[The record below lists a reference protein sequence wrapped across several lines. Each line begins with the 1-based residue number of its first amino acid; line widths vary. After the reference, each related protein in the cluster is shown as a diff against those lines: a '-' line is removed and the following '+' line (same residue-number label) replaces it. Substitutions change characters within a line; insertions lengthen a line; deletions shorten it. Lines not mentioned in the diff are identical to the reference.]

1 MSKKNKEKQISWFV
15 NSKRQGDLK
24 FDIVLIIAMVVLTLL
39 FFYPMYLVFIS
50 AISEPNAVYNG
61 QVTLL
66 PKGWN
71 ITGFEQVMKTGELWS
86 GYLNS
91 GIYTVVGTAV
101 NLFFTMTGAFVLSR
115 PHFGL
120 KKPITIMI
128 VITMF
133 FGGGMIPTYLLVRNL
148 KLLNTIWSLVLPGAL
163 STWNLMVTRTFI
175 QTSIPEEIHE
185 AGEIDGCNNLQFFWH
200 IVLPLSTTI
209 MVVMG
214 MFYAVGHWN
223 SYFSAML
230 YITKPEM
237 YPLQL
242 VLRNLLLNAE
252 YALSAAKE
260 GGFVD
265 SYNMEKMQEMY
276 HLAES
281 MKYIIVLATVLPIM
295 VVFPFVEKYFVKGV
309 MVGSLKG

>member
-1 MSKKNKEKQISWFV
+1 MSKKNKTKQAPWYAIS
-15 NSKRQGDLK
+15 RQQGDLK
-24 FDIVLIIAMVVLTLL
+24 FDIILIIAMAILTLL
-39 FFYPMYLVFIS
+39 FFYPMYLVIIS
-50 AISEPNAVYNG
+50 AVSEPNAVYSG
-61 QVTLL
+61 KVTLL
-66 PKGWN
+66 PQGWN
-71 ITGFEQVMKTGELWS
+71 ATGFEQVMKTNELWS

-91 GIYTVVGTAV
+91 GIYTVVGTAI

-115 PHFGL
+115 PNFGL
-120 KKPITIMI
+120 KKPITLMI
-128 VITMF
+128 VVTMF
-133 FGGGMIPTYLLVRNL
+133 FGGGMIPTYLLVRNM
-148 KLLNTIWSLVLPGAL
+148 KLLNTIWSLVLPGAI
-163 STWNLMVTRTFI
+163 STWNLMVTRTFL

-185 AGEIDGCNNLQFFWH
+185 AGEIDGCNNMQFFVR
-200 IVLPLSTTI
+200 IVLPLSSTI
-209 MVVMG
+209 MVVIG

-230 YITKPEM
+230 YITKEEM

-252 YALSAAKE
+252 YALSAAKA
-260 GGFVD
+260 GGAVD
-265 SYNMEKMQEMY
+265 SYDMEKMMEMY

-295 VVFPFVEKYFVKGV
+295 IVFPFVEKYFVKGV

>member
-1 MSKKNKEKQISWFV
+1 MSNNKISWFE

-24 FDIVLIIAMVVLTLL
+24 FDIVLILVIAFLTLL
-39 FFYPMYLVFIS
+39 FFYPMYLVIIS
-50 AISEPNAVYNG
+50 AISDPNAVYNG

-66 PKGWN
+66 PRGWN
-71 ITGFEQVMKTGELWS
+71 VTGFKQVLQTSELWT

-91 GIYTVVGTAV
+91 GIYTVVGTAI

-133 FGGGMIPTYLLVRNL
+133 FGGGMIPTYLLVKDL
-148 KLLNTIWSLVLPGAL
+148 GMLNTIWALVMPGAI
-163 STWNLMVTRTFI
+163 STWNLMVTRTFL

-185 AGEIDGCNNLQFFWH
+185 AGEIDGCNNMQFFVRV
-200 IVLPLSTTI
+200 VLPLSSTI
-209 MVVMG
+209 MVVIG

-252 YALSAAKE
+252 YALRAAQE
-260 GGFVD
+260 GFVD
-265 SYNMEKMQEMY
+265 DYNMQKMKEMY

-295 VVFPFVEKYFVKGV
+295 VIFPFVEKYFVKGV

>member
-1 MSKKNKEKQISWFV
+1 MSKIKRDSWYI

-24 FDIVLIIAMVVLTLL
+24 FDIVLIIVMAFLTLL

-50 AISEPNAVYNG
+50 SFSSPNEVYAG
-61 QVTLL
+61 RVLLL
-66 PKGWN
+66 PRGTN
-71 ITGFEQVMKTGELWS
+71 TSGFEQVMKTGELWS
-86 GYLNS
+86 GYANS
-91 GIYTVVGTAV
+91 GLYTVVGTAI
-101 NLFFTMTGAFVLSR
+101 NLFFTLTGAFVLSR

-120 KKPITIMI
+120 KRPITIMI
-128 VITMF
+128 IITMF
-133 FGGGMIPTYLLVRNL
+133 FGGGMIPTYLLVKDL
-148 KLLNTIWSLVLPGAL
+148 KMLNTIWALVIPGAL
-163 STWNLMVTRTFI
+163 STWNLMVTRTFL
-175 QTSIPEEIHE
+175 QTSLPEELHE
-185 AGEIDGCNNLQFFWH
+185 SAEIDGCNNLQYFVR

-209 MVVMG
+209 IVVMG

-230 YITKPEM
+230 YITKKHM

-252 YALSAAKE
+252 YALQAAKA
-260 GGFVD
+260 GTMFD
-265 SYNMEKMQEMY
+265 SYDMEKMQEMY